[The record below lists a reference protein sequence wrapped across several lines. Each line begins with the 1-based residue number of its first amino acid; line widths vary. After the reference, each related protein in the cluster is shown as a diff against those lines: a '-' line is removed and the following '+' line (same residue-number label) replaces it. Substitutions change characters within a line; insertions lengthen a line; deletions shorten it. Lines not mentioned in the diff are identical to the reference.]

1 MSRGKNMNYKA
12 FFSDNFSIVNK
23 EGQEVDFNL
32 NPIQEQFESSDI
44 TPDQFLYLV
53 LKARQQGFS
62 SDIEA
67 RFTAD
72 FLTLE
77 NSQSVVI
84 ADIQDNAI
92 ARLDQVKAFIK
103 SYELKNKI
111 KVPLKYNS
119 RQELVNEAM
128 NSKYF
133 IGTGENVD
141 FGRSRTINNLHIS
154 EAAFIK
160 NFRKLLA
167 GVLQALV
174 PNGFAV
180 IETTANGFNEFKEFW
195 EQSEL
200 GLTGFK
206 PLFYPADKFYDA
218 NFLEEKKKQLG
229 RYYPQEYPN
238 SALEA
243 FLTSGDSYFDV
254 LQLKL
259 HVENSKEP
267 MVQDFIY

>member
-1 MSRGKNMNYKA
+1 MNYKQ
-12 FFSDNFSIVNK
+12 FYQDNFQVINK
-23 EGQEVDFNL
+23 EGQIVDFVL
-32 NPIQEQFESSDI
+32 NNIQDQFETIDI
-44 TPDQFLYLV
+44 TPEQWFYLV

-62 SDIEA
+62 TDIEA
-67 RFTAD
+67 RFTTD

-84 ADIQDNAI
+84 ADIQDNAV
-92 ARLDQVKAFIK
+92 ARLDQVKFFIK
-103 SYELKNKI
+103 SYEEKNKI

-141 FGRSRTINNLHIS
+141 FGRSRTITNLHVS

-174 PNGFAV
+174 PKGFCV
-180 IETTANGFNEFKEFW
+180 IETTANGFEEFKEFW
-195 EQSEL
+195 DESVL
-200 GLTGFK
+200 GQTGFK
-206 PLFYPADKFYDA
+206 PLFYPAGKFYTPE
-218 NFLEEKKKQLG
+218 FLELKRMQLG
-229 RYYPQEYPN
+229 RYYVQEYPE
-238 SALEA
+238 SAEEA
-243 FLTSGDSYFDV
+243 FLTSGESFFDV
-254 LQLKL
+254 LALKDHL
-259 HVENSKEP
+259 QRTKEP
-267 MVQDFIY
+267 MTFGTIY

>member
-1 MSRGKNMNYKA
+1 MNYQA
-12 FFSDNFSIVNK
+12 FFRDNFSIINK
-23 EGQEVDFNL
+23 EGKEVDFIL
-32 NPIQEQFESSDI
+32 NSIQEQFETVDI
-44 TPDQFLYLV
+44 TADQYLYAV

-67 RFTAD
+67 RFACD

-84 ADIQDNAI
+84 ADKSDNAI
-92 ARLDQVKAFIK
+92 ARLDQVKYFIA
-103 SYELKNKI
+103 SYEAKNKI

-119 RQELVNEAM
+119 RQELVNEAL

-141 FGRSRTINNLHIS
+141 FGRSRTIKNLHIS
-154 EAAFIK
+154 EAAFIN

-174 PNGFAV
+174 PSGFAV

-195 EQSEL
+195 DESVL
-200 GLTGFK
+200 GQTGFK
-206 PLFYPADKFYDA
+206 PLFYAADKFYSEE
-218 NFLEEKKKQLG
+218 FLAEKKKQLG
-229 RYYPQEYPN
+229 RYYVQEYPN
-238 SALEA
+238 TALDA
-243 FLTSGDSYFDV
+243 FLTSGDSYFDI
-254 LQLKL
+254 LQLKQ
-259 HVENSKEP
+259 HMDNIREP
-267 MVQDFIY
+267 MTQDLIY

>member
-1 MSRGKNMNYKA
+1 MNYKR
-12 FFSDNFSIVNK
+12 FIEDNFQIINK
-23 EGQEVDFNL
+23 EGKIVDFVL
-32 NPIQEQFESSDI
+32 NAIQTQFETVDI
-44 TPDQFLYLV
+44 TSTQLLYLV

-84 ADIQDNAI
+84 ADIQDNAV
-92 ARLDQVKAFIK
+92 AQLDRVKFFIK
-103 SYELKNKI
+103 SYEDKNKI

-141 FGRSRTINNLHIS
+141 FGRSRTITNLHIS

-174 PNGFAV
+174 PNGFGV
-180 IETTANGFNEFKEFW
+180 IETTANGFEEFKSFW
-195 EQSEL
+195 DESLL
-200 GLTGFK
+200 GQTGFTS
-206 PLFYPADKFYDA
+206 LFYPASKFYSPE
-218 NFLEEKKKQLG
+218 FLAEKKKQLG
-229 RYYPQEYPN
+229 RYYVQEYPET
-238 SALEA
+238 AEEA
-243 FLTSGDSYFDV
+243 FLASGDTFFDT
-254 LQLKL
+254 LALKAHL
-259 HVENSKEP
+259 EHAKEP
-267 MVQDFIY
+267 MTSGVIY

>member
-1 MSRGKNMNYKA
+1 MNYKQ
-12 FFSDNFSIVNK
+12 FYQDNFSIIDK
-23 EGQEVDFNL
+23 QGTIVDFVL
-32 NPIQEQFESSDI
+32 NNIQEQFETVDI
-44 TPDQFLYLV
+44 TPEQLLYLV

-67 RFTAD
+67 RFTTD

-84 ADIQDNAI
+84 ADIQDNAV
-92 ARLDQVKAFIK
+92 ARLDQVKFFIK
-103 SYELKNKI
+103 SYEEKNKI

-141 FGRSRTINNLHIS
+141 FGRSRTITNLHIS

-174 PNGFAV
+174 PTGFGV
-180 IETTANGFNEFKEFW
+180 IETTANGFEEFKEFW
-195 EQSEL
+195 DESVL

-206 PLFYPADKFYDA
+206 PLFYAADKFYTPE
-218 NFLEEKKKQLG
+218 FLEEKRKQLG
-229 RYYPQEYPN
+229 RFYPQEYPN
-238 SALEA
+238 TPEEA
-243 FLTSGDSYFDV
+243 FLTSGDSFFDV
-254 LQLKL
+254 FALKAYM
-259 HVENSKEP
+259 EKIKEP
-267 MVQDFIY
+267 MTSDFIY

>member
-1 MSRGKNMNYKA
+1 MRYKD
-12 FFSDNFSIVNK
+12 FFKDQFQIINK
-23 EGQEVDFNL
+23 QGEAVPFIL
-32 NPIQEQFESSDI
+32 NPIQEQFETKDI
-44 TPDQFLYLV
+44 IPDQFLYLV

-84 ADIQDNAI
+84 ADIQDNAV
-92 ARLDQVKAFIK
+92 ARLDQVKFFIK
-103 SYELKNKI
+103 SYEEHNKT

-119 RQELVNEAM
+119 RYELVNEAM

-141 FGRSRTINNLHIS
+141 FGRSRTITNLHIS
-154 EAAFIK
+154 EAAFIR

-174 PNGFAV
+174 PNGFGV
-180 IETTANGFNEFKEFW
+180 IETTANGFEEFKEFW
-195 EQSEL
+195 DESML

-206 PLFYPADKFYDA
+206 PLFYPADKFYDEA
-218 NFLEEKKKQLG
+218 FLEEKRKQLG
-229 RYYPQEYPN
+229 RYFPQEYPN
-238 SALEA
+238 SPEDA
-243 FLTSGDSYFDV
+243 FLTSGDSFFDV
-254 LQLKL
+254 LALKE
-259 HVENSKEP
+259 HMGKVREPIEN
-267 MVQDFIY
+267 DLIY

>member
-1 MSRGKNMNYKA
+1 MRYKD
-12 FFSDNFSIVNK
+12 FYRDMFQIINK
-23 EGQEVDFNL
+23 DGQIVDFVL
-32 NPIQEQFESSDI
+32 NDIQEQFETIDI
-44 TPDQFLYLV
+44 TEDQRLYLI

-67 RFTAD
+67 RFTTD

-84 ADIQDNAI
+84 ADIQDNAV
-92 ARLDQVKAFIK
+92 ARLDQVKFFIK
-103 SYELKNKI
+103 SYEEKNKI

-141 FGRSRTINNLHIS
+141 FGRSRTITNLHIS

-160 NFRKLLA
+160 NFQKLLA

-174 PNGFAV
+174 PSGFAV
-180 IETTANGFNEFKEFW
+180 IETTANGFNEFKDFW
-195 EQSEL
+195 DKSEL
-200 GLTGFK
+200 GETGFK
-206 PLFYPADKFYDA
+206 ALFYPASKFYTPE
-218 NFLEEKKKQLG
+218 FLEEKRKQLQ
-229 RYYPQEYPN
+229 RYFVQEYPE
-238 SALEA
+238 SAEEA
-243 FLTSGDSYFDV
+243 FLTSGDTFFDKLSLKAHLERAREP
-254 LQLKL
+254 LQ
-259 HVENSKEP
+259 
-267 MVQDFIY
+267 QDLIY

>member
-1 MSRGKNMNYKA
+1 MRYKD
-12 FFSDNFSIVNK
+12 FIEDNFRIINK
-23 EGQEVDFNL
+23 EGQSVPFLL
-32 NPIQEQFESSDI
+32 NDIQTQFETTDI
-44 TPDQFLYLV
+44 TPEQFFYLIV
-53 LKARQQGFS
+53 KARQQGFS

-84 ADIQDNAI
+84 ADVQDNAV
-92 ARLDQVKAFIK
+92 ARLDQVKYYIQ
-103 SYELKNKI
+103 SYEEINKI

-119 RQELVNEAM
+119 RQELVNEAL

-141 FGRSRTINNLHIS
+141 FGRSRTITNLHIS

-174 PNGFAV
+174 PNGFCV
-180 IETTANGFNEFKEFW
+180 IETTANGFNELKTFW
-195 EQSEL
+195 DETVL
-200 GLTGFK
+200 GQTGFK
-206 PLFYPADKFYDA
+206 SLFYPASRFYPPE
-218 NFLEEKKKQLG
+218 FLVGKKQQLG
-229 RYYPQEYPN
+229 RYYDQEYPET
-238 SALEA
+238 AETA
-243 FLTSGDSYFDV
+243 FISSGDLFFDN
-254 LQLKL
+254 LALKNHL
-259 HVENSKEP
+259 EGIVEP
-267 MVQDFIY
+267 MGTNLIYV